1 MKEKKQTQKEGARE
15 SVNRKQDIGTE
26 MTGGGAG
33 VDQYREM
40 TEKEVE
46 T

>member
-1 MKEKKQTQKEGARE
+1 MKEKKQTQKEGARA

-26 MTGGGAG
+26 MTGG